1 MTGDN
6 LGILI
11 RDSIK
16 EFEQNNFGL
25 DPKFQKETNSLISKA
40 LSNQED
46 LLRKLTE
53 EIRGHEDEADQALSK
68 EEVRIIML
76 IIWLLV

>member
-16 EFEQNNFGL
+16 ELEQNNFGL

-68 EEVRIIML
+68 EEVKIIML
-76 IIWLLV
+76 IIWVLV

>member
-16 EFEQNNFGL
+16 ELEQNNFGL

-53 EIRGHEDEADQALSK
+53 EIRGLEDEADQALPK
-68 EEVRIIML
+68 EEVKIIVL
-76 IIWLLV
+76 IIWVLV

>member
-1 MTGDN
+1 MAGDN
-6 LGILI
+6 LGFLI

>member
-1 MTGDN
+1 MAGDN
-6 LGILI
+6 LGFLI

-76 IIWLLV
+76 IIWVLV

>member
-53 EIRGHEDEADQALSK
+53 EIRGLEDEADQALSK

>member
-16 EFEQNNFGL
+16 ELEQNNFGL

>member
-76 IIWLLV
+76 IIWVLV